1 MPYRYMDV
9 YLDNAATTPV
19 HAAVVKAMQP
29 FFTKTYG
36 NPSSPHRLGE
46 EAGAVMQKART
57 ALAHTIG
64 AKPWEIVFTSGGT
77 EANNLALFGL
87 SAAHPNKKKILVS
100 AIEHSSVWEPAMSL
114 KERGYEIAAIP
125 VTREGIV
132 DYTALEAALD
142 AQTLLVSIM
151 HVNNE
156 IGTIQDIARIGALCR
171 KRGAYFHT
179 DAVQS
184 FAKLPIDVVHDTI
197 DLLTASAHKLGGEK
211 GIGFLY
217 VREGI
222 ALQPLLV
229 GGGQE
234 RGLRAGTENVAGIVG
249 FAAAVEA
256 AKRVSAAV
264 IAKSRDALLRE
275 LEKLGGVLNGSRQ
288 VRIHTNINISFP
300 GVDAELLVQKLS
312 QHGVYCSTRSACL
325 SKQKKE
331 NRVLRAL
338 GLPRERRESSV
349 RITLGMQLTRVEL
362 IYAVKAFR
370 DALQRRV

>member
-1 MPYRYMDV
+1 MDV
-9 YLDNAATTPV
+9 YLDNAATTPM

-46 EAGAVMQKART
+46 EAGAAMQKART
-57 ALAHTIG
+57 ALAHMIG

-114 KERGYEIAAIP
+114 KERGYEIAAVP

-156 IGTIQDIARIGALCR
+156 IGTIQDIAAIGMLCR
-171 KRGAYFHT
+171 KHGAYFHT

-184 FAKLPIDVVHDTI
+184 FAKLPIDVARDTI
-197 DLLTASAHKLGGEK
+197 DLLTASAHKLGGPK
-211 GIGFLY
+211 GVGFLY

-229 GGGQE
+229 GGQQE
-234 RGLRAGTENVAGIVG
+234 RGLRAGTENVAGTVG
-249 FAAAVEA
+249 SAAAVEA
-256 AKRVSAAV
+256 TRRASVAV

-275 LEKLGGVLNGSRQ
+275 LEKLGGVLNGSREM
-288 VRIHTNINISFP
+288 RIHTNINISFP

-312 QHGVYCSTRSACL
+312 QRDVYCSTRSACL

-338 GLPRERRESSV
+338 GLPRERRENSV
-349 RITLGMQLTRVEL
+349 RITLGTQLTRAEL
-362 IYAVKAFR
+362 AYVAKAFR